1 MELLRCVNYVIR
13 YMLLS
18 CGDVSS
24 RAMAAGFMSHHA
36 KLDGLWGC
44 GTYYSTLPRL
54 AMDYQHSVGS
64 ADMGMRNGLHSFD
77 SCEGLKQMLAVDVLT
92 GKAKELA
99 EDRSLRIAPEIEG
112 T

>member
-1 MELLRCVNYVIR
+1 
-13 YMLLS
+13 
-18 CGDVSS
+18 
-24 RAMAAGFMSHHA
+24 MSNHA

-54 AMDYQHSVGS
+54 AMDYQHSMAP
-64 ADMGMRNGLHSFD
+64 ADKGMQNGLHSFD
-77 SCEGLKQMLAVDVLT
+77 SCAGLKQMLAVDVLT

-99 EDRSLRIAPEIEG
+99 QDKSLRIAPEVGG

>member
-1 MELLRCVNYVIR
+1 
-13 YMLLS
+13 
-18 CGDVSS
+18 
-24 RAMAAGFMSHHA
+24 MSNHA

-54 AMDYQHSVGS
+54 AMDYQHSMAP
-64 ADMGMRNGLHSFD
+64 ADKGMQNGLHSFD
-77 SCEGLKQMLAVDVLT
+77 SCAGLKQMLAIDVLT

-99 EDRSLRIAPEIEG
+99 QDKSLRIAPEVGG